1 MTNETKV
8 LTNVQFS
15 DIVQALNFAK
25 TESDNYQSKELHTA
39 NLRLYSIIFDCGE
52 IYRSFKGTA
61 SSHIEDRKVM
71 SEHLRQLNKDAR
83 NYIEKPTEVDNDD
96 LPTGILRYVFSV
108 THFTKDQLYSYRNAI
123 KQYFSEDNALTR
135 EQFVQRIVDAGGINT
150 YVRSLAKGNSA
161 KTWSVKISAERKQSL
176 VEKLLAETVNNIELS
191 HLTNICTG
199 DYAVVLAVK
208 EEGVFKTSEYNIFS
222 NANDVSKLFQ
232 AAYGTNGWTANYVDW
247 AGEQTLKAG
256 QRDADDAI
264 DALLA
269 DEFSAEDERELVDA

>member
-1 MTNETKV
+1 MAQN
-8 LTNVQFS
+8 LGARHVQLN
-15 DIVQALNFAK
+15 DIVQALDSAK

-52 IYRSFKGTA
+52 IYRSFKGTESA
-61 SSHIEDRKVM
+61 HIEDRKLM
-71 SEHLRQLNKDAR
+71 SEHLRQLNKDAK

-150 YVRSLAKGNSA
+150 YVRSLANPNVA
-161 KTWSVKISAERKQSL
+161 KTAPLTAEQKQYA
-176 VEKLLAETVNNIELS
+176 VEAFLAETVNNIELS
-191 HLTNICTG
+191 QLTNICTG

-208 EEGVFKTSEYNIFS
+208 EDGVFKTSADSIFS
-222 NANDVSKLFQ
+222 NEDDVSKLFS
-232 AAYGTNGWTANYVDW
+232 ATFATKGFKNNC
-247 AGEQTLKAG
+247 ENS
-256 QRDADDAI
+256 ADR
-264 DALLA
+264 
-269 DEFSAEDERELVDA
+269 SAEAEQQRNADP